1 MIKYVMAN
9 IQMPIEVGPTGN
21 ITPLS
26 EYIKIEILPCHE
38 LPEIDPALN
47 NGSIMQQINQAIQEQ
62 YGDDDA
68 NSADDDNSTNSSDN
82 ESCHLTVSIDDL
94 SKPRQQKPRQN
105 MTFKS
110 KQKARHSYT
119 MKSRRFISS
128 SNKDVERFQS
138 QEVRAQTQED
148 GQSHSSSEQGSNQA

>member
-38 LPEIDPALN
+38 LPEIDPGLN
-47 NGSIMQQINQAIQEQ
+47 NGSIMEQINRAIQEQ
-62 YGDDDA
+62 ENDAYSESDYSGDET
-68 NSADDDNSTNSSDN
+68 SR
-82 ESCHLTVSIDDL
+82 LTVSIDDL
-94 SKPRQQKPRQN
+94 SKPRPPKSRQN
-105 MTFKS
+105 MTFKN

-119 MKSRRFISS
+119 MKSR
-128 SNKDVERFQS
+128 
-138 QEVRAQTQED
+138 
-148 GQSHSSSEQGSNQA
+148 SNQDL

>member
-26 EYIKIEILPCHE
+26 EYIKIEIIPCHE

-68 NSADDDNSTNSSDN
+68 YSENSSDD

-128 SNKDVERFQS
+128 SNKGAEKFQS
-138 QEVRAQTQED
+138 QDAQAQTPED
-148 GQSHSSSEQGSNQA
+148 GQSHSSSEPDSNRA

>member
-38 LPEIDPALN
+38 LPEIDPTLN
-47 NGSIMQQINQAIQEQ
+47 NGSIMEQINRAIQEQ
-62 YGDDDA
+62 ENDA
-68 NSADDDNSTNSSDN
+68 YSESDENSSGD
-82 ESCHLTVSIDDL
+82 ETSRLTVSIDDL
-94 SKPRQQKPRQN
+94 SKPRQPKSRQN
-105 MTFKS
+105 MTFKN

-119 MKSRRFISS
+119 MKSRS
-128 SNKDVERFQS
+128 
-138 QEVRAQTQED
+138 TQD
-148 GQSHSSSEQGSNQA
+148 L